1 MSTIFGHGRLRLYLL
16 KLLDESPRHGYE
28 IISLLR
34 DRFLG
39 VYSPSPGTIYP
50 RLARLEEEGL
60 VTHTEEGG
68 RKVYRLT
75 DKGRQELRE
84 RSGDLDDLE
93 REITD
98 SVRDIAR
105 AVKQD
110 VRATISSLREELK
123 FSSGGTRRPESG
135 EAPRDPGDSEGSRA
149 SEEAGEAREAGEPSG
164 EHRDQ
169 HGKQGCEEGS
179 RWAREWERFSQ
190 GLGSFGAAW
199 GRGDSERA
207 SQAPEFERA
216 LRDFGDRVRDTFR
229 EAGHVGEAAANDL
242 RRILDDTVEVI
253 RRDLRH
259 WGPPSDRP
267 EESPETAGGPAAS
280 GEGGTGA
287 GPSAEEPAA
296 ERPAEGAGGKPAAD
310 GPGEKPGPRSAPPSG
325 GDPWSQAVD
334 DTGDDR

>member
-75 DKGRQELRE
+75 DRGREELRE
-84 RSGDLDDLE
+84 RESDLDALE

-110 VRATISSLREELK
+110 VRATISSLRDELK
-123 FSSGGTRRPESG
+123 FSSGGARRSGPGAPRGSAGPES
-135 EAPRDPGDSEGSRA
+135 AEGGTTPPEP
-149 SEEAGEAREAGEPSG
+149 EEGARTDERE
-164 EHRDQ
+164 ERER
-169 HGKQGCEEGS
+169 GCEDAS
-179 RWAREWERFSQ
+179 RWTREWERFAQ
-190 GLGSFGAAW
+190 GFGAVWA
-199 GRGDSERA
+199 RGGSERQH
-207 SQAPEFERA
+207 SEFDHA
-216 LRDFGDRVRDTFR
+216 LRDFSDRVRDVVR
-229 EAGHVGEAAANDL
+229 GAGHVGEAAATDL
-242 RRILDDTVEVI
+242 RRILDETVEVI
-253 RRDLRH
+253 RRDVRH
-259 WGPPSDRP
+259 WGPPADR
-267 EESPETAGGPAAS
+267 
-280 GEGGTGA
+280 
-287 GPSAEEPAA
+287 AEDG
-296 ERPAEGAGGKPAAD
+296 AEGAD
-310 GPGEKPGPRSAPPSG
+310 GSAPPRTDGEPHPSREEAGSG
-325 GDPWSQAVD
+325 TGEEAGEDASEHRGEKARPMPSSDPWSQAVE
-334 DTGDDR
+334 DTGQDT